1 MAGALTLP
9 LEKTISL
16 LQVDVQREG
25 VRAGTLHPC
34 PVPPVAV
41 EVDLSQ
47 QSPRRGD
54 GKMRNLTTINR
65 QERPYLP
72 APADNR
78 SAIAHHHPQCHH
90 HLKMKLPTA
99 PPLALAPVPEH
110 ATRSGDTSEV
120 PQLRAS
126 RRCRHLQLAEPI
138 RPNLGWRLRFKRLRS
153 HHSGSRSSKINR
165 SYFVPTI

>member
-1 MAGALTLP
+1 
-9 LEKTISL
+9 
-16 LQVDVQREG
+16 
-25 VRAGTLHPC
+25 
-34 PVPPVAV
+34 
-41 EVDLSQ
+41 
-47 QSPRRGD
+47 
-54 GKMRNLTTINR
+54 MRHLTTTNC
-65 QERPYLP
+65 QEHPYLP
-72 APADNR
+72 APADNH
-78 SAIAHHHPQCHH
+78 SAIAHHHPQCQH

-138 RPNLGWRLRFKRLRS
+138 WPNLGWHLRFKRLRS

-165 SYFVPTI
+165 SYFVPPYDYLTEEESSLRLAR